1 MQRSFCLAG
10 AASASLC
17 AAAHAQPSSS
27 SQDAPPQ
34 NASSQSAETW
44 RGDVIVVEG
53 RRIAPYGAEDAAVA
67 RIPVPLDEIPQSIQV
82 LTPTLLREQEL
93 NTLSDALVNVSGVV
107 PSQPSEIV
115 LANPIVRGFE
125 AEIYVDGLIGY
136 GDTAVLDP
144 ASLVGV
150 ERIEVAKGP
159 TSTLYGG
166 GTGAPVGGLIN
177 IVTKTPGDEA
187 FARVGL
193 RAGSFATVAPNVDIN
208 IPLGDKAGFRL
219 PAEYFRSDDFIDEV
233 EIERITLNPSFGVA
247 LDDRTDALLRV
258 GYNRVEQ
265 LEYVGL
271 PAAVANLPDVDPFQF
286 TSAPDAPDTVI
297 ENLTIHGSLI
307 HRFNESVS
315 ATVQVRRFSNS
326 FDEFSTSPFFA
337 FLPLEGTSA
346 LQIRGQLPADVRE
359 WTADASVTA
368 KFSTGALDHTLLA
381 GVTYDDTNYQAASGF
396 DFFQLLGPF
405 DYVTQTPDLLFGDIP
420 PLTNFLE
427 SDYKTLAGYVQD
439 HIRIGDRISLMAGGR
454 VSGYELVEIEGG
466 QGTDETFTRFDPR
479 IGATLEVI
487 DGLSVFAGWSTG
499 SRLSLF
505 FAGADGAPPELE
517 TSRSLEGGVK
527 FALKD
532 LGLSGTLA
540 GFEIVRDNVPTPDP
554 TTFVTS
560 IQTGEQRALG
570 AEIDLV
576 WEPSPQLS
584 VLMTAAYTDSEVTED
599 TVIPAGDS
607 VPRVPEYSGRLAA
620 RYRFVGA
627 LDGLGVGAGVTFA
640 SEADITLPNSFD
652 SDAYAIFDVQ
662 ASYRVG
668 DYRIGVTVQNLADAD
683 YFTPYQYFNQAV
695 VRPGAPR
702 SAFVTLSAEF

>member
-1 MQRSFCLAG
+1 MIRTTLLAG
-10 AASASLC
+10 TAALALC
-17 AAAHAQPSSS
+17 RPAIAQSNAQPAA
-27 SQDAPPQ
+27 D
-34 NASSQSAETW
+34 ETW

-53 RRIAPYGAEDAAVA
+53 RKLSPYAVGDAAVA

-93 NTLSDALVNVSGVV
+93 NTLSDALLNVSGVT

-115 LANPIVRGFE
+115 LANPVVRGFE

-136 GDTAVLDP
+136 GDTAVIDP

-159 TSTLYGG
+159 TSTLFGG

-177 IVTKTPGDEA
+177 VVTKTPEDEA

-193 RAGSFATVAPNVDIN
+193 RAGSFSTVAPTIDVN
-208 IPLGDKAGFRL
+208 IPLGDGAGLRL

-233 EIERITLNPSFGVA
+233 EIERITLNPSVS
-247 LDDRTDALLRV
+247 LRLSDKTDAILRV

-271 PAAVANLPDVDPFQF
+271 PAQVAETPGVDPFQF

-297 ENLTIHGSLI
+297 ENLTVHGSLT
-307 HRFNESVS
+307 HRVSEAVS
-315 ATVQVRRFSNS
+315 ANVQIRRFSNS

-337 FLPLEGTSA
+337 FFPIEETSA
-346 LQIRGQLPADVRE
+346 LQIRGQLPADVRQ

-368 KFSTGALDHTLLA
+368 EFETGGLDHTLLA
-381 GVTYDDTNYQAASGF
+381 GLTYDETNYQAATGF
-396 DFFQLLGPF
+396 DFFNILGPY
-405 DYVTQTPDLLFGDIP
+405 DYVTQTPTLEFGATP
-420 PLTNFLE
+420 TLTTFLE

-439 HIRIGDRISLMAGGR
+439 HIRIGER
-454 VSGYELVEIEGG
+454 VSLLVSGRLSRYRLVEIEGG

-479 IGATLEVI
+479 VGATVEIV
-487 DGLSVFAGWSTG
+487 DGLSAFAGWSTG

-505 FAGADGAPPELE
+505 FAGAEGAPPDLE
-517 TSRSLEGGVK
+517 TSNSLEGGFK
-527 FALKD
+527 FALSEF
-532 LGLSGTLA
+532 GLSGTLA
-540 GFEIVRDNVPTPDP
+540 GFRIVRENVPTPDP

-560 IQTGEQRALG
+560 VQTGEQRSVG
-570 AEIDLV
+570 AELDLV
-576 WEPSPQLS
+576 WEPSLQLS
-584 VLMTAAYTDSEVTED
+584 VLMSAAYTDAEIRED
-599 TVIPAGDS
+599 TEIPVGDAL
-607 VPRVPEYSGRLAA
+607 PRVPEYSGRLAA

-652 SDAYAIFDVQ
+652 SDAYAVFDAQ
-662 ASYRVG
+662 ASYALGAYRV
-668 DYRIGVTVQNLADAD
+668 GVTVQNIADAD